1 MQCAEARPPSSC
13 VPRGLEMKMPA
24 AKNDRRRPNIQDHA
38 ASGKRHVLV
47 VEDETVIGID
57 IQCLLEEHGYGVAGI
72 HNDMSSALEFL
83 QGETGKVDCAIVD
96 IEIDGAN
103 CLPITAEL
111 DRLGVPYILVT
122 GHNRQMARELGLD
135 AWVIEKPFRDDQLAS
150 TLSAL
155 IPPKG

>member
-1 MQCAEARPPSSC
+1 
-13 VPRGLEMKMPA
+13 MKMPA

-38 ASGKRHVLV
+38 ASGKGHVLV
-47 VEDETVIGID
+47 VEDETLIGID
-57 IQCLLEEHGYGVAGI
+57 IQCLLEEHGYGVAGV

-83 QGETGKVDCAIVD
+83 RGETPKVDCAIVD

-135 AWVIEKPFRDDQLAS
+135 ARVIEKPFRDDQLAS

-155 IPPKG
+155 SRPKG

>member
-1 MQCAEARPPSSC
+1 MQDANALPPAPSTPIGQKMNKRTAKDDRSRPELREHTS
-13 VPRGLEMKMPA
+13 
-24 AKNDRRRPNIQDHA
+24 
-38 ASGKRHVLV
+38 SGKAHVLV

-57 IQCLLEEHGYGVAGI
+57 IQCLLEEHGYGVAGV

-83 QGETGKVDCAIVD
+83 QGETGKVDCAIID
-96 IEIDGAN
+96 IDIDGAN

-155 IPPKG
+155 VPSKG